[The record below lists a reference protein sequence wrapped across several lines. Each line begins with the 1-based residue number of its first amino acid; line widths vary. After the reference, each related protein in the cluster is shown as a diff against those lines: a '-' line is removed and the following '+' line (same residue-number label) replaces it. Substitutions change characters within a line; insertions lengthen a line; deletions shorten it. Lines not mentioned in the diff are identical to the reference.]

1 MKSLNDSEDFLK
13 MKKIIVFIYAL
24 ALTAA
29 APGQQ
34 VADNIMKARA
44 LCSAEKP
51 EQAVKVLTDAIGLEK
66 DSRLYLER
74 AFARKQLRDFSGA
87 IGDLN
92 EANNLSPESG
102 EFGLAEIYA
111 LKGDAATS
119 LYHLELSMNSPSR
132 RSEKEI
138 MLDPAFSSLGN
149 KPEWKLFWKKEW
161 YTPPE
166 RSISEI
172 EYYVSAGMVEDSK
185 EELSSLA
192 KNYPGSDEA
201 VYGEALVNMAAGKY
215 GEAISALTGLL
226 ADKPG
231 NDKYLRLL
239 AKAQT
244 LSGNAAGASVTYTRL
259 LDSGIADAEIILQRA
274 ECYRK
279 TGETDKSLR
288 DIERYLGYYPDS
300 KAALSLAG
308 KVEAAS
314 GDNLKALD
322 YFSRNV
328 KLNPG
333 DPECYTDRANSYF
346 ISKSWEWAARD
357 YSMSLDL
364 NPANAEAWLN
374 KGIALLNTGRVE
386 EACHDFRKSLSL
398 GNKRA
403 TEYISTNCIK

>member
-1 MKSLNDSEDFLK
+1 
-13 MKKIIVFIYAL
+13 MKKIIVIAYIL
-24 ALTAA
+24 AVTITAS
-29 APGQQ
+29 GQQ
-34 VADNIMKARA
+34 VSDNIMKARA
-44 LCSAEKP
+44 LCSSDKP
-51 EQAVKVLTDAIGLEK
+51 EQAVKVLSDAIVTEK

-74 AFARKQLRDFSGA
+74 ADARKQLRDYSGA
-87 IGDLN
+87 INDLN
-92 EANNLSPESG
+92 EANNTNPSSG

-119 LYHLELSMNSPSR
+119 LYHLELSMKSPSK

-138 MLDPAFSSLGN
+138 MLDPAFNSLEN
-149 KPEWKLFWKKEW
+149 KPEWKQFWKKEW
-161 YTPPE
+161 YTFPE

-172 EYYVSAGMVEDSK
+172 EYYVSAGMTEDSK
-185 EELSSLA
+185 EVLSELV

-201 VYGEALVNMAAGKY
+201 IYGGALVNMAAGKY
-215 GEAISALTGLL
+215 NDAITAVTNLL

-231 NDKYLRLL
+231 NEKYLSVL
-239 AKAQT
+239 AKIQT
-244 LSGNAAGASVTYTRL
+244 ISGNAAGASDTYSRMII
-259 LDSGIADAEIILQRA
+259 SGVADADIFLKRA

-279 TGETDKSLR
+279 TGEDDKSLR
-288 DIERYLGYYPDS
+288 DIEKYLGYYPDS
-300 KAALSLAG
+300 KEALSLAG

-328 KLNPG
+328 KLNPD
-333 DPECYTDRANSYF
+333 DPACYIDRANSYF
-346 ISKSWEWAARD
+346 ISKSWEWAISD

-364 NPANAEAWLN
+364 NPANSDAWLN

-398 GNKRA
+398 GNKKA
-403 TEYISTNCIK
+403 TEYISSNCIK